1 MLLTRVRL
9 RPWRALLWRSSSGRL
24 TSRTP
29 SPFSI
34 VIGLARVWLRVPLGP
49 FTVTTGPSIATS
61 TLDGTAIGS
70 LPIRDMSITPSQF
83 SSSPDVGEDFPTHA
97 LLVRLSV
104 GQQALARRDDRDTQ
118 AAEHLRETRVL
129 GVDPQARL
137 ADPANA
143 RDGALPVTAVL
154 QGDGQRLADLALG
167 RLLHVVRRDVALLL
181 EDVLNALL
189 ELAVRHGN
197 RVVVRLVGVAQTGEH
212 VCDRV
217 SHRHGREALS
227 PPWFRTCISGA
238 TCSDRWLVE
247 KFWFTKRTWSRRAAR
262 RGAPSPAGRC
272 GTGRTCGRRPWAGRN
287 AGSGCSRGQRTSAC
301 GRP

>member
-1 MLLTRVRL
+1 MLLIRVRV
-9 RPWRALLWRSSSGRL
+9 RPCRERLMRSSSGRL

-29 SPFSI
+29 S
-34 VIGLARVWLRVPLGP
+34 LRSTVMGAATWCDKVPLGP
-49 FTVTTGPSIATS
+49 LTVTSWSSMATS
-61 TLDGTAIGS
+61 TPDGTSIGS
-70 LPIRDMSITPSQF
+70 LPIRDMSVS
-83 SSSPDVGEDFPTHA
+83 SSGLSSPDVGENFPTHA
-97 LLVRLSV
+97 LLVGLAV
-104 GQQALARRDDRDTQ
+104 GQQTLARRDDRDAQ
-118 AAEHLRETRVL
+118 AAEHARQVGGL
-129 GVDPQARL
+129 GVDPETGL

-143 RDGALPVTAVL
+143 RDGALPVAAVL
-154 QGDGQRLADLALG
+154 QRDGQRLADLTLG
-167 RLLHVVRRDVALLL
+167 RLLHVERRDVALLL
-181 EDVLNALL
+181 EDLSDALL
-189 ELAVRHGN
+189 ELAVRHGH
-197 RVVVRLVGVAQTGEH
+197 RVVVRLVGVAQTSEH